1 MRLPLRDEL
10 RGRSPYGAPQLDV
23 PVRLNVNENPYPPSS
38 QMVADIA
45 EAVGA
50 TAAGLNRYPDRDAM
64 ALRADLADYL
74 KLESQVELRP
84 DQVWAANG
92 SNEVMI
98 QLLQAFAGHGRTVL
112 GADPG
117 YSMYGEY
124 CLITGSTWT
133 QVPRR
138 EDFTLDV
145 AALADAVATQRP
157 SVLLLASPNNPTGTA
172 LQETDLRVVLEMTRE
187 SGPDGA
193 DTVVVIDEAYGEFRR
208 DGVASALHLL
218 ADHPHLV
225 VSRTMSKAFGA
236 AGLRLGYLAAAP
248 EIIDALMIVRLP
260 YHLSALTQAAGRAAL
275 GHAVEQLAQINV
287 LRAERDRLE
296 EALTSLGWKVA
307 PSDAN
312 FVFFG
317 ITDRAGEVWQQLLD
331 DGVLIRHTG
340 PAGWLRVSVGTPE
353 ENDRFIEAIGKVRT

>member
-1 MRLPLRDEL
+1 MRLPLRTEL

-23 PVRLNVNENPYPPSS
+23 PVRLNVNENPYPPSDE
-38 QMVADIA
+38 MVADIV
-45 EAVGA
+45 EAVKGA
-50 TAAGLNRYPDRDAM
+50 AAGLNRYADRDAM
-64 ALRADLADYL
+64 ELRADLADYL
-74 KLESQVELRP
+74 EMESRVKLPPR
-84 DQVWAANG
+84 QVWAANG
-92 SNEVMI
+92 SNEIMA
-98 QLLQAFAGHGRTVL
+98 QLLQAFGGHGRTVL

-124 CLITGSTWT
+124 CLITGSTWS

-138 EDFTLDV
+138 QDFTLDTEALAQAV
-145 AALADAVATQRP
+145 AAEQP
-157 SVLLLASPNNPTGTA
+157 SVILLASPNNPTGTA
-172 LQETDLRVVLEMTRE
+172 LDEADLKKVLEMTRG
-187 SGPDGA
+187 SGPEGA
-193 DTVVVIDEAYGEFRR
+193 DTLVVIDEAYGEFRR
-208 DGVASALHLL
+208 EGTASALHLL
-218 ADHPHLV
+218 ADNPHLV

-248 EIIDALMIVRLP
+248 EVIDALMIVRLP
-260 YHLSALTQAAGRAAL
+260 YHLSALTQAAAGAAL
-275 GHAVEQLAQINV
+275 KHARGQLAQVNL
-287 LRAERDRLE
+287 LRSERARLE

-317 ITDRAGEVWQQLLD
+317 ISDRAAQVWQELLD
-331 DGVLIRHTG
+331 DGVLIRDTG